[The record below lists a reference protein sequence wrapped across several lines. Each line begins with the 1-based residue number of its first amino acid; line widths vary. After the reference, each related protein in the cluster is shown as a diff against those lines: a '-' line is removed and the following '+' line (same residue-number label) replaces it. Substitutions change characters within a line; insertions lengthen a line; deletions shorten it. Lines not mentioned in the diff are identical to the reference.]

1 MEEKCNAVRWYYY
14 SIYKKNNIFQD
25 KCGSEG
31 IILFLERSYDGSK
44 VFFFFINIKDTADTG
59 TDK

>member
-1 MEEKCNAVRWYYY
+1 MEEKCMPFDDTITQY
-14 SIYKKNNIFQD
+14 IKKNNIFQD

-44 VFFFFINIKDTADTG
+44 VFFFFFH
-59 TDK
+59 